1 MPELSKSVPDAE
13 CHPGLLLEK
22 WHELWDAN
30 NQSDFARKQL
40 ARVVSCRGDAG
51 LLQMALQ
58 VRRGAFSKLC
68 AICWSNK
75 TSGPLTLHLSSS
87 GSFENAGI
95 CLHPVYGFPVIPGT
109 GIKGLARAY
118 ATTVAGAS
126 AEDIRAVF
134 GQDEMRAD
142 NDAAAG
148 AVVFYDAWPVNW
160 PQLTVDIVN
169 NHHREYYE
177 GKCPPADWED
187 PVPVHFLAVPAGVEF
202 QFAVAPRKPADSGAF
217 RWTGLARD
225 WIEGGLKWLGAG
237 AKTNAGYGRFST
249 NKDLPAEAERAV
261 FEGTLDLVSPAF
273 LAGAMQTAAEC
284 DLRPATLR
292 GLLRWWWRALH
303 AGRMTI
309 ESLRELEAALWGD
322 TERAGAISLEIIRSE
337 KLPTGEFDVDQLV
350 HQYKLVRPQ
359 RGAKQAQGILYLG
372 YGMPKVRARPER
384 DQPEKPARH
393 FMPPGARW
401 RIRLMA
407 KAVKA
412 GSVVSLPAEDALK
425 HGMAALA
432 ALAEFGGVGA
442 KSRRGYGSLD
452 LTDVSIQVPREA
464 SSLLKFATIPR
475 TADAKKAPESVA
487 LDHLVGGRP
496 QEIALPG
503 NEPWFALDSLGEAYQ
518 KVCAG
523 WKHNEIKLGLGLPRN
538 IDGPGRGARALVH
551 PADESRKRHASPLL
565 FRIVKRDGKYFVR
578 VTAFIDPHL
587 PDSESSESSR
597 MTLEEAIQLLGEHLQ
612 EIEAARAN
620 SAPRAPQT
628 RQSSVVQPSPCV
640 RPDEPALLKQGAV
653 VEGELCE
660 ERTKKGGWK
669 AKDLQSGHM
678 GVIQNTKDVPATAKP
693 GDRVKLKVKIAS
705 PLSSLAFDYISHS

>member
-1 MPELSKSVPDAE
+1 MPELTKSVPDAE

-22 WHELWDAN
+22 WHELWDAK
-30 NQSDFARKQL
+30 NQADFARKEL
-40 ARVVSCRGDAG
+40 ARVVACRGDAG
-51 LLQMALQ
+51 MLGAALQ
-58 VRRGAFSKLC
+58 TRRTAFSELG
-68 AICWSNK
+68 AVRWTNK
-75 TSGPLTLHLSSS
+75 TSGPLTLHLSAS

-95 CLHPVYGFPVIPGT
+95 CLHPVYGFPIIPGT

-118 ATTVAGAS
+118 ATTVARAP
-126 AEDIRAVF
+126 AEDIKAVF
-134 GQDEMRAD
+134 GPDEIRSD

-148 AVVFYDAWPVNW
+148 GVVFYDAWPISW
-160 PQLTVDIVN
+160 PRLMLDILN

-177 GKCPPADWED
+177 GKCPPVDWED
-187 PVPVHFLAVPAGVEF
+187 PIPVHFLSVPAGVEF
-202 QFAVAPRKPADSGAF
+202 EFAVAARSLADPDA
-217 RWTGLARD
+217 ARLTRSARE

-237 AKTNAGYGRFST
+237 AKTNAGYGRFET
-249 NKDLPAEAERAV
+249 NVDMPVEAERAV
-261 FEGTLDLVSPAF
+261 FEGTLELVSPAF
-273 LAGAMQTAAEC
+273 LAGAMQRPEEC
-284 DLRPATLR
+284 DLRPGTLR
-292 GLLRWWWRALH
+292 GVLRWWWRALH

-309 ESLRELEAALWGD
+309 ESLRKVEAALWGD

-337 KLPTGEFDVDQLV
+337 KLPTDGFDVDQLV
-350 HQYKLVRPQ
+350 RQYRLVRPQ

-372 YGMPKVRARPER
+372 YGMQNVKARPEKG
-384 DQPEKPARH
+384 QAEKPARH

-401 RIRLMA
+401 RIRFTA

-412 GSVVSLPAEDALK
+412 ESVVSLPAEDVLK
-425 HGMAALA
+425 HAMAAMA

-452 LTDVSIQVPREA
+452 LTEVSVQVPREA
-464 SSLLKFATIPR
+464 SSLLKFTTIPR
-475 TADAKKAPESVA
+475 MAESNKAPESVA

-523 WKHNEIKLGLGLPRN
+523 WKHDKIKLGLGLPRK
-538 IDGPGRGARALVH
+538 IDGPGRGAQDLCH
-551 PADESRKRHASPLL
+551 PAGGDRKRHASPLL

-578 VTAFIDPHL
+578 VTGFIDPHL
-587 PDSESSESSR
+587 PDSKSSQK
-597 MTLEEAIQLLGEHLQ
+597 TLEEAVQLLEKHLK

-628 RQSSVVQPSPCV
+628 PQSSVPQPAPAA
-640 RPDEPALLKQGAV
+640 RAAEPAPLKQGAV

-660 ERTKKGGWK
+660 EKTKKGGWK
-669 AKDLQSGHM
+669 ARELRSRAV
-678 GVIQNTKDVPATAKP
+678 GVIQNSGAVPATAKP
-693 GDRVKLKVKIAS
+693 GDRVKLRVKIAS
-705 PLSSLAFDYISHS
+705 PASSLAFEYLPET